1 MTAPDRQRDGGVYS
15 PGTVC
20 PHCNTCDVHPKRK
33 PLAPAPGLPWQFD
46 ERRFVYIRTCTGCG
60 YEWGQR

>member
-20 PHCNTCDVHPKRK
+20 PHCGTCDVHWQRPVN
-33 PLAPAPGLPWQFD
+33 PARPEELPFTVI
-46 ERRFVYIRTCTGCG
+46 RICTNCTYRF
-60 YEWGQR
+60 GQRA

>member
-20 PHCNTCDVHPKRK
+20 PHCGTCDVHGDRPADRW
-33 PLAPAPGLPWQFD
+33 LHAEAPF
-46 ERRFVYIRTCTGCG
+46 RHIRTCTRCG
-60 YEWGQR
+60 SEWGQR